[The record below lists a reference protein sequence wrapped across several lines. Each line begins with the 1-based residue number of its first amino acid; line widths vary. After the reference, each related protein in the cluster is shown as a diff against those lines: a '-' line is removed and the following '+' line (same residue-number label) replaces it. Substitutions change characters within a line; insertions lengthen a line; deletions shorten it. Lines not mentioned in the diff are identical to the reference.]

1 MKAST
6 VNILLIEDN
15 PTDAFLLQSLV
26 SEEVSGSFVFT
37 VKQQLEDGIEA
48 VSNSDFDIILLD
60 LNLPDSQGLD
70 TIKKMHGAE
79 SEVPIIVLTGLKDED
94 LALTAMKQGAQDY
107 LCKTNITSAILVRAI
122 RYSIERHLLQTI
134 VDEVR
139 AKDLERKD
147 AFISHISHELRSP
160 LTSVYQFVTL
170 LLDGDV
176 SNLNESQIEC
186 LDITLSNTLQL
197 RKMIDDLLEMSRADT
212 GKLTVIP
219 VKCSLEGTVKKVVDA
234 LSPKASEKGLQLITK
249 IDKQLPRVCADLPR
263 VQQVITNLI
272 ENAIK
277 FTESG
282 GSITVHVQR
291 YSQQPGFVRISVE
304 DTGSGIKKENL
315 ESIFTRLY
323 QQNPVIDIGRSGL
336 GLGLHI
342 CKELVNAHAGKIWV
356 ESEYGKGSHFC
367 FTLPVY
373 SLEKILKPIKVSG
386 NVVSDLSLIRID
398 VHHKSFQTLL
408 PSDKT
413 ALQIAQE
420 LIDNTILYGS
430 DVQLPKQMYNDSV
443 ATFYVVAAA
452 VPKAVEILSERLG
465 IRLNQCLDLK
475 KAKLVANLSAEKIYT
490 TPISE
495 SKVATIIPMSE
506 IALTIEEMIEN
517 NVTYK
522 ECTS

>member
-1 MKAST
+1 MKTPT
-6 VNILLIEDN
+6 VNILLIEDS
-15 PTDAFLLQSLV
+15 PTDAFLLENLV
-26 SEEVSGSFVFT
+26 SEEARGSFVFT
-37 VKQQLEDGIEA
+37 VKQSLKDGIEA
-48 VSNSDFDIILLD
+48 ALDSDFDVILLD
-60 LNLPDSQGLD
+60 LNLPDSQGID
-70 TIKKMHGAE
+70 TIKNMHEAE
-79 SEVPIIVLTGLKDED
+79 NEVPIIVLTGLNDEE
-94 LALTAMKQGAQDY
+94 LSLTAMKQGAQDY
-107 LCKTNITSAILVRAI
+107 LCKTNITSTTLVRAI
-122 RYSIERHLLQTI
+122 RYSIERQLLNTI

-139 AKDLERKD
+139 AKDSERKD

-170 LLDGDV
+170 ILDGDV
-176 SNLNESQIEC
+176 SNLNETQIEC
-186 LDITLSNTLQL
+186 LDIALSNTLQL

-219 VKCSLEGTVKKVVDA
+219 VKCSLEGTVNKVVDA
-234 LSPKASEKGLQLITK
+234 LRLKASEKGLQLITK
-249 IDKQLPRVCADLPR
+249 IDEELPRVCADLPR
-263 VQQVITNLI
+263 VKQIITNLI

-277 FTESG
+277 FTESD

-291 YSQQPGFVRISVE
+291 YFQQPDFVRISVE
-304 DTGSGIKKENL
+304 DTGSGIRKENV

-373 SLEKILKPIKVSG
+373 SLEKILKPIKASG
-386 NVVSDLSLIRID
+386 KVVNDLSLIRID
-398 VHHKSFQTLL
+398 VHHKSFKTLL
-408 PSDKT
+408 PGDKP

-430 DVQLPKQMYNDSV
+430 DVQLPRQMFSDSV
-443 ATFYVVAAA
+443 ATFYVVATA

-465 IRLNQCLDLK
+465 IRLDQCTELK
-475 KAKLVANLSAEKIYT
+475 NAKLVANVSAEKIYT
-490 TPISE
+490 KPVSE
-495 SKVATIIPMSE
+495 SKVSTIVPMSE

-517 NVTYK
+517 NVIYK